1 MFRLRIW
8 SYYIDTSQNFRLSK
22 LSSNFRFMSLEKQ
35 QFKKENGL
43 FQLVYLKIGKEI
55 QMTISKNVLNSIG
68 AVIKSIE

>member
-1 MFRLRIW
+1 
-8 SYYIDTSQNFRLSK
+8 
-22 LSSNFRFMSLEKQ
+22 MSLEKQ